1 MPWSYLHSQQI
12 NQGTKKWYNSLW
24 CPLQDWTTRRIIES
38 LHFWPRAQC
47 TINIF
52 KYYLFKIM
60 AMTLIIIRKGI
71 CYNNL
76 LRIQGCVLVK
86 RTALTK
92 YGYKPTILGGYLTN
106 RIAFQGTMGM
116 QALSNSQL
124 IDHNCVALRWILW
137 DGLLVWWRNISNGM
151 AIWKTWLEAAFKL
164 TSNDMAS
171 DKDSRQLSMFCTP
184 HARSAPAFLT
194 RNLDLCKQ
202 CSSK

>member
-24 CPLQDWTTRRIIES
+24 WPLTRRRIIKS
-38 LHFWPRAQC
+38 LHFWPRVQC

-60 AMTLIIIRKGI
+60 AMTLIIIRKRYI
-71 CYNNL
+71 YNNL

-86 RTALTK
+86 RMRLRNTA
-92 YGYKPTILGGYLTN
+92 TILGGYLAT

-116 QALSNSQL
+116 QALRNSQL
-124 IDHNCVALRWILW
+124 IDHSCVALRWILW
-137 DGLLVWWRNISNGM
+137 DGLLVWWRNISLDIPFCEKLNKKGNM
-151 AIWKTWLEAAFKL
+151 RFEL

-171 DKDSRQLSMFCTP
+171 DNDLRQLSMFCTP

-202 CSSK
+202 CSSE